1 MCFLV
6 ACHTIFYNVFFFKY
20 TNKNYQNCLSVLAYK
35 KDISFPA
42 DFALKILSGA
52 NLLEKLPSRQCNQ
65 MKQLLDACRHCL
77 SLFEPLQCF
86 YPSIQH
92 AVAPASLCHTD
103 SKEFTKT
110 LSFHDEFHR
119 SPCKRQILTFW
130 DGGCSSVWKQPPR
143 ASSCSGSPCC
153 GRGARGGWPELSLWG
168 VARSLL
174 AAAFMIFMVGSPSE
188 CSAEGVLLPLPF
200 CLHFCI

>member
-1 MCFLV
+1 MMIFFLSIQIKI
-6 ACHTIFYNVFFFKY
+6 TRIVFLY
-20 TNKNYQNCLSVLAYK
+20 LLTK
-35 KDISFPA
+35 KGVSSPA

-92 AVAPASLCHTD
+92 TVAPALLCHTD

-110 LSFHDEFHR
+110 LSFHDLNFIEVPVKDRYLPSGVVVVPQFGSSH
-119 SPCKRQILTFW
+119 PELPPALGAPAV
-130 DGGCSSVWKQPPR
+130 GGGQGEVGQSYPW
-143 ASSCSGSPCC
+143 
-153 GRGARGGWPELSLWG
+153 RGA
-168 VARSLL
+168 ARSLL
-174 AAAFMIFMVGSPSE
+174 AAAR
-188 CSAEGVLLPLPF
+188 
-200 CLHFCI
+200 